1 MDDKKSNN
9 KTIIRIN
16 PALIPEA
23 DVKLLAMTFLEGV
36 RKFYSDPK
44 NVAKFKEWQK
54 QRQQEQKT
62 LN

>member
-36 RKFYSDPK
+36 RKFYSDPQ
-44 NVAKFKEWQK
+44 NVAKFKEWQSRDSK
-54 QRQQEQKT
+54 NKK
-62 LN
+62 L